1 MGFLEPARQPSDE
14 LLDDDNAP
22 MHEVVRSLDDLR
34 WINFYAGGLRIYKSL
49 LRLMVPRGP
58 MAILDIGSGTSDL
71 PESVDGV
78 GRSSCGLD
86 FKIEHLA
93 YGRAVGPN
101 GVSRVAG
108 TAFSLPFRDNSF
120 DIVTSGHFFH
130 HFSLEENRVVIAE
143 ALRVARVGVAINDTR
158 RHLAPLLF
166 VKLMALTPRFGPIT
180 KLDAPASVLQAYTVR
195 EIRDFSDSL
204 GAKRAEVVRRFPFR
218 FGLLIWK

>member
-1 MGFLEPARQPSDE
+1 MAFLEPVRQPSDE

-49 LRLMVPRGP
+49 LRIMAPRGP
-58 MAILDIGSGTSDL
+58 VAVLDIGSGTSDL
-71 PESVDGV
+71 PESIDRV

-86 FKIEHLA
+86 FKVEHLA
-93 YGRAVGPN
+93 YGRKVGPDT
-101 GVSRVAG
+101 VSRVAG

-166 VKLMALTPRFGPIT
+166 CKLLALTSRFGPIT
-180 KLDAPASVLQAYTVR
+180 KLDAPASVLQAYTLD
-195 EIRDFSDSL
+195 EIREFSASL
-204 GAKRAEVVRRFPFR
+204 NARRVEVVRRFPFR
-218 FGLLIWK
+218 FGLLLWK